1 MALSLF
7 RDCEGLVV
15 LTVQA
20 FASLTPVLPSVFFR
34 ILWELMGCM
43 WGFRDKKLISP
54 DTVAF
59 KFQF

>member
-20 FASLTPVLPSVFFR
+20 FASLTPVLPSVFFQNSLG
-34 ILWELMGCM
+34 IDGLHV
-43 WGFRDKKLISP
+43 GFPRQETHKP
-54 DTVAF
+54 
-59 KFQF
+59 